1 MTSFAR
7 RFTRRGTTNGTADG
21 IPSPPVPDSPPSEP
35 EDDSTTVPINQTEYA
50 RRCRE
55 VMELYRALQE
65 LGLLRCSA
73 DRLFPTLPKIVV
85 IGGQSTGKSSLVEA
99 VSGINVPRDS
109 GTCTRCPMECIMLS
123 SSLTWSCT
131 IYLNFK
137 YASDGSKLDISDRVQ
152 FGPVIK
158 NRDMVELW
166 IRRAQAAILCR
177 HRPKEDFMSMS
188 TVDLRNLTTTD
199 SEILPF
205 SRNFVQVELRDPDL
219 TDLSF
224 VDLPGKAVLSF
235 NLCIIHNA
243 EEEIINLVH
252 DLVVSYIEESENT
265 IVLITIP
272 MSDDIEMQAA
282 VKLAKAR
289 DPNGDR
295 TIGVLTKPDMLT
307 TGASGARQK
316 WREIIL
322 GQDQKH
328 RLKHGYY
335 CVRLPDDDERRRNIS
350 REESQAK
357 AKRYFERTSPWKEFP
372 NRSRFGI
379 PALVHDISRLL
390 VGLIENY
397 IPTLKQSVDELLATD
412 KAEYSTLPP
421 LPPTDEAW
429 SRIIILIHQ
438 FCVDVKAA
446 VEGKEEHKGLVQ
458 RNRARYGQFK
468 RDILGTCP
476 NFRPFED
483 KTRYLDPCIQDEQ
496 FEGKDNPYV
505 HMAASEYIMDIKD
518 VRREIENCTS
528 WELPGEVPLE
538 TTRKLIE
545 LFTKKWSNPSM
556 QCFDESR
563 RVRHV
568 DGFKPLETRI
578 RALVRAQ
585 MEMCKSEALVILGKA
600 VKLETSPVY
609 TQVPQYSMERS
620 KWFKRFYSVY
630 TNPNRHWDYI
640 ANPSLLPPVREATED
655 EEALLVMAKVREYF
669 EIAYKRF
676 IDNIP
681 LTIEH
686 ELHQTLLPRLSE
698 SLIKDMGGQNASE
711 RAKELLT
718 EDPEIAMRRNV
729 LQERIARLEEIKRR
743 LYAFSFNVAMSW
755 LLKKFLKCSSDRSL
769 QLDHDAAFSVRGEI
783 TRPAFMSW
791 LIPRESMTAAAPSGR
806 AYPCAPPLGEKA
818 VSLEAVLVLDEM
830 ENSWARATPVEARTR
845 EVRTYARKVRS
856 EARWSRATEPLFSSV
871 GLIRMAKSK

>member
-109 GTCTRCPMECIMLS
+109 GTCTSMRQTGANS
-123 SSLTWSCT
+123 TS
-131 IYLNFK
+131 
-137 YASDGSKLDISDRVQ
+137 SDRVQ

-177 HRPKEDFMSMS
+177 HRPKEDFMS
-188 TVDLRNLTTTD
+188 N
-199 SEILPF
+199 EY
-205 SRNFVQVELRDPDL
+205 
-219 TDLSF
+219 
-224 VDLPGKAVLSF
+224 G
-235 NLCIIHNA
+235 IIHNA

-669 EIAYKRF
+669 EIAYK
-676 IDNIP
+676 
-681 LTIEH
+681 
-686 ELHQTLLPRLSE
+686 